1 MILTALLSCIDLSL
15 LRPVFILQW
24 LSLHWEIL
32 IMLLSQFPMTFCQT
46 HCITCDYT
54 CADWEGLCDHLRNV
68 PWENSFKFD
77 ASGEFCWLAQ
87 VGIDVYIPHRKYKV
101 KYHSSP

>member
-1 MILTALLSCIDLSL
+1 
-15 LRPVFILQW
+15 
-24 LSLHWEIL
+24 
-32 IMLLSQFPMTFCQT
+32 MLLSQFPLTFCQT

-87 VGIDVYIPHRKYKV
+87 VGIDVYIPHRKYQV
-101 KYHSSP
+101 KYH